1 MAMNP
6 MQRKTRNAFLLGFIA
21 ALIVGGIVIAIL
33 FMQLKNK
40 NTEIDNMRKAAQVAM
55 KNVYVLNKDV
65 EEKEAIEAISKSIP
79 IEYVPDDAITS
90 LSNYMDD
97 DGNLSMM
104 AKTKLSKGTIL
115 TSDVVEKDSETA
127 SYRMVEYTMISLP
140 SLLTDG
146 DYIDIRIAYPDSLN
160 FVVLSKVEV
169 QSCSTSTI
177 WLKLSESQMLMLN
190 EAIIES
196 YIIEGTKL
204 YATQYVDG
212 AQAELNTTYVPN
224 TNVIALIQKNAT
236 EAEQEAIDELQKDGT
251 VISARDY
258 IDSILGSYD
267 HEEQVTSVEEGYQ
280 AETSTIQAIRAELL
294 GDMGY

>member
-97 DGNLSMM
+97 DGNLTPES
-104 AKTKLSKGTIL
+104 
-115 TSDVVEKDSETA
+115 EK
-127 SYRMVEYTMISLP
+127 I
-140 SLLTDG
+140 
-146 DYIDIRIAYPDSLN
+146 
-160 FVVLSKVEV
+160 VEV
-169 QSCSTSTI
+169 TRE
-177 WLKLSESQMLMLN
+177 KL
-190 EAIIES
+190 
-196 YIIEGTKL
+196 EG
-204 YATQYVDG
+204 AV
-212 AQAELNTTYVPN
+212 
-224 TNVIALIQKNAT
+224 
-236 EAEQEAIDELQKDGT
+236 
-251 VISARDY
+251 
-258 IDSILGSYD
+258 
-267 HEEQVTSVEEGYQ
+267 
-280 AETSTIQAIRAELL
+280 
-294 GDMGY
+294 